1 MLTERDLGGTGSPNG
16 PVPLSLPQ
24 TLTRWAGRQAGSL
37 FLLPA
42 VLLLMLM
49 SIFPLLLSVY
59 LSLVR
64 FQLVPGGFKLIFVG
78 LANYRKLVAGI
89 EREHFLGL
97 LADLTPL
104 IWGMGGAVTAVLLVF
119 VIRGAARMRPAV
131 PRTAGR
137 LVFAVIAGA
146 LTWLAIRTLAPGG
159 RPGTV
164 ITTMLYVFVGI
175 AVQYWLG
182 LILAYL
188 AAQQIPGRRFFR
200 VVYLLPMM
208 ITPVGI
214 AYTFR
219 IMADLGKGPFAPLWR
234 AVGLAEVSWAGHA
247 WGARIVVMIG
257 DIWQWTPFMFI
268 VLLAALEAQPQE
280 LLEAAMM
287 DGAGRWQ
294 TFWKVTWPQILPV
307 TSTVIL
313 IRMIEAFKIIDLP
326 NVLTNGGPGTATESL
341 TLHAFIAW
349 RTLDIGG
356 SAAVAYSLLFLVTF
370 MALSYISLVHRRL
383 AGAV

>member
-16 PVPLSLPQ
+16 PVPLSPPQ
-24 TLTRWAGRQAGSL
+24 VLTRWAGRQAGSL

-146 LTWLAIRTLAPGG
+146 LIGTTLGITAFARKSRAP
-159 RPGTV
+159 
-164 ITTMLYVFVGI
+164 
-175 AVQYWLG
+175 
-182 LILAYL
+182 
-188 AAQQIPGRRFFR
+188 
-200 VVYLLPMM
+200 
-208 ITPVGI
+208 
-214 AYTFR
+214 
-219 IMADLGKGPFAPLWR
+219 APRWSWR
-234 AVGLAEVSWAGHA
+234 G
-247 WGARIVVMIG
+247 
-257 DIWQWTPFMFI
+257 
-268 VLLAALEAQPQE
+268 
-280 LLEAAMM
+280 
-287 DGAGRWQ
+287 
-294 TFWKVTWPQILPV
+294 
-307 TSTVIL
+307 
-313 IRMIEAFKIIDLP
+313 
-326 NVLTNGGPGTATESL
+326 
-341 TLHAFIAW
+341 W
-349 RTLDIGG
+349 RD
-356 SAAVAYSLLFLVTF
+356 
-370 MALSYISLVHRRL
+370 RL
-383 AGAV
+383 